1 MTLLLSLAWKSLRSR
16 ALTTSLT
23 IFSIALSM
31 LLLTS
36 VDRLRYAAQSGFAGT
51 LSRTD
56 LIVGA
61 RGGDLPLL
69 LSTVFHLG
77 NAANEISWDSYQ
89 HFAHHPAVAWTIP
102 ISMGDSHKGYRVVA
116 TDDNFYEHYQYRR
129 DHHLAFVQGRAPASY
144 SEIALGHEVATRLG
158 YKLGQKLVLAHGIE
172 EHSILK
178 HDNAPFT
185 IVGIL
190 APTATPVDRALYIT
204 LLGDEA
210 MHYGWEDGTPPA
222 LGEKLPPLDPAALHV
237 KSITSFLL
245 GTKSRISTLMLQREI
260 DTYKPE
266 PLTAI
271 IPAFT
276 LQELWSLLDYA
287 DSTLS
292 LISAAVLVVGLLA
305 MLIALYTALNERRRE
320 IVILRAVGFHARQ
333 IIALF
338 LMEAGLI
345 ATIGSALGVGTA
357 YLGLYV
363 LRNTIESRFGL
374 PIAMVGLSL
383 RVEIYAAAAIGC
395 GLLVGLVPAI
405 VAYRHSQMDGLS
417 TRA

>member
-1 MTLLLSLAWKSLRSR
+1 MMLLSLAWKSLKSR
-16 ALTTSLT
+16 ALTTALT

-31 LLLTS
+31 FLLTG
-36 VDRLRYAAQSGFAGT
+36 VDRLRYAAQAGFTGT

-77 NAANEISWDSYQ
+77 NAANEISADSWQ
-89 HFAHHPAVAWTIP
+89 HFAQHPAVAWTIP
-102 ISMGDSHKGYRVVA
+102 ISMGDSHKGYRVIA
-116 TDDNFYEHYQYRR
+116 TDENFYEHYQYRR
-129 DHHLAFVQGRAPASY
+129 DHHLALAQGHVPSTY
-144 SEIALGHEVATRLG
+144 TEIAIGSEVAARLD
-158 YKLGQKLVLAHGIE
+158 YHLGQELTLAHGIE
-172 EHSILK
+172 EHSIMK
-178 HDNAPFT
+178 HDNAPFE

-190 APTATPVDRALYIT
+190 APTATPIDRALYIT
-204 LLGDEA
+204 LLGEEA
-210 MHYGWEDGTPPA
+210 MHYGWEDGTPAALGDPLPA
-222 LGEKLPPLDPAALHV
+222 LDPKALRV
-237 KSITSFLL
+237 KTITSFLL

-260 DTYKPE
+260 SSYKPE

-271 IPAFT
+271 IPALT
-276 LQELWSLLDYA
+276 LQQLWELLDYA

-320 IVILRAVGFHARQ
+320 IVILRVVGFHARQ

-345 ATIGSALGVGTA
+345 ATIGTALGIGAA
-357 YLGLYV
+357 YFALYA
-363 LRNTIESRFGL
+363 LRSAIESRFGL

-383 RVEIYAAAAIGC
+383 RVGVYALTAIVC
-395 GLLVGLVPAI
+395 GLLVGLVPAL
-405 VAYRHSQMDGLS
+405 VAYHHSRIDGLNS
-417 TRA
+417 A